1 LRTPFPSKILAKTR
15 FVFRVDFDCPFFTR
29 RLLVGLSALM
39 LSAFKLSCFGLRRDL
54 LTPM

>member
-1 LRTPFPSKILAKTR
+1 LYILS
-15 FVFRVDFDCPFFTR
+15 P

-39 LSAFKLSCFGLRRDL
+39 LSAIELSCLSLRRDL